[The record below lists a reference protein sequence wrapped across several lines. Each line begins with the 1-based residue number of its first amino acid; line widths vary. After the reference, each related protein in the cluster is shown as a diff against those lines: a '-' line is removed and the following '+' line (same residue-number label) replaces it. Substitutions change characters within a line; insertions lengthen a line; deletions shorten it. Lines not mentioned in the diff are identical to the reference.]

1 MAMIRVYPD
10 VNELAAILMPD
21 GPDSETGL
29 VVRKEIMNQFAGA
42 YLKRIIN
49 DPQFSADLKKTAE
62 ALNQEAT
69 SVVRAEFME
78 RMAGEWRLREI
89 VRQQIQGA
97 VRDSFHTV
105 VRDVIAEQVTPGTK
119 RAEEAIAARFET
131 AIKYWTDRISAES
144 SAMRDAEAK
153 YIAAAAKLEA
163 AAESLTADHL
173 EPMVTKAIKAYMDAK
188 FGG

>member
-1 MAMIRVYPD
+1 M
-10 VNELAAILMPD
+10 NELAAILMPD

-29 VVRKEIMNQFAGA
+29 AVRKDIMNQFAGA

-49 DPQFSADLKKTAE
+49 DPQFAAEMKKTADV
-62 ALNQEAT
+62 LNQDAT
-69 SVVRAEFME
+69 SAVRADFME
-78 RMAGEWRLREI
+78 RLNGTWRLRES
-89 VRQQIQGA
+89 VRAHVLERI
-97 VRDSFHTV
+97 RESFYV
-105 VRDVIAEQVTPGTK
+105 VVKEAIDDQAMPVTK
-119 RAEEAIAARFET
+119 RAEEAINARFELMV
-131 AIKYWTDRISAES
+131 KYWQDRISAES

-173 EPMVTKAIKAYMDAK
+173 EPMIAKAIKAYMDAK